1 MKELF
6 PPLTNL
12 NPQKQKYNKIKI
24 KTYKNDKKIN
34 IK

>member
-1 MKELF
+1 MRELF
-6 PPLTNL
+6 PLLTKT

-24 KTYKNDKKIN
+24 KTYKNDLILN